1 MMFSL
6 FTCWGETAPSLS
18 DAVVGDCTTRGERPS
33 LVVSLAAT
41 EPVTCED
48 EELDLLKED
57 GLAEELK
64 L

>member
-6 FTCWGETAPSLS
+6 FTCWGKPAPSLS
-18 DAVVGDCTTRGERPS
+18 AVLGDCTTREERPS

-41 EPVTCED
+41 EPVTSE

-57 GLAEELK
+57 GAEELK

>member
-6 FTCWGETAPSLS
+6 FTCWGKPAPSLS
-18 DAVVGDCTTRGERPS
+18 TAVLVDCTTREERPS

-41 EPVTCED
+41 EPVTSE

-57 GLAEELK
+57 GAEELK